1 MRLIR
6 AVALCVVVATLVTA
20 CTARGSRSAVGGGE
34 APRVPDVD
42 QPHLAE
48 ELREVPDGSLGRRVR
63 KELDRLFADPSFL
76 SLGDVGVV
84 AAGGDPRAAWPLV
97 DLLRFHQGGP
107 LERDLVRALRKLVG
121 SKLGSDW
128 VGYTD
133 LLLLADIPAP
143 RGYLRWKRALF
154 LAAGPSWE
162 PFFSS
167 GADLDWRNVTWGG
180 VFRDAIPRLDSPR
193 VVSGGSGSWLPDDD
207 IVFGVVSDGEP
218 RAYPRRVLEVHEIV
232 NDELGGRR
240 LAVTYCTLCGTAVA
254 YAADGV
260 PRTDGPL
267 VFATSGLLQR
277 SNKLMY
283 DEQTESLFE
292 QFTGVGVV
300 GPLRGVQLERLP
312 LSVTT
317 WKEWRAVHPE
327 TTIVAAD
334 AGDDPTYEP
343 EPLEGR
349 DSDGPIFPVG
359 ERDERL
365 AAQEPVVGTITPR
378 GQPVAFPAQLAR
390 KALREGRPV
399 TMGCVTL
406 GFDGGSVTA
415 SWDEAGTTLSTQESF
430 WFAWSQFHPG
440 TLLWSPEA

>member
-1 MRLIR
+1 M
-6 AVALCVVVATLVTA
+6 
-20 CTARGSRSAVGGGE
+20 
-34 APRVPDVD
+34 
-42 QPHLAE
+42 
-48 ELREVPDGSLGRRVR
+48 
-63 KELDRLFADPSFL
+63 
-76 SLGDVGVV
+76 
-84 AAGGDPRAAWPLV
+84 
-97 DLLRFHQGGP
+97 
-107 LERDLVRALRKLVG
+107 
-121 SKLGSDW
+121 
-128 VGYTD
+128 
-133 LLLLADIPAP
+133 
-143 RGYLRWKRALF
+143 
-154 LAAGPSWE
+154 
-162 PFFSS
+162 
-167 GADLDWRNVTWGG
+167 
-180 VFRDAIPRLDSPR
+180 
-193 VVSGGSGSWLPDDD
+193 
-207 IVFGVVSDGEP
+207 
-218 RAYPRRVLEVHEIV
+218 
-232 NDELGGRR
+232 
-240 LAVTYCTLCGTAVA
+240 
-254 YAADGV
+254 
-260 PRTDGPL
+260 
-267 VFATSGLLQR
+267 
-277 SNKLMY
+277 
-283 DEQTESLFE
+283 
-292 QFTGVGVV
+292 GVV

-399 TMGCVTL
+399 TMGGVTL